1 MRGDINLLPK
11 RSTKDGTKIA
21 TGFIVAVI
29 AVSLVSAVFLVYL
42 PTMDKLKLQ
51 KEVADK
57 DAELSTYTATQE
69 EYNTLSAELNLL
81 KNRVNAFE
89 NINITNLSKLTL
101 MADVEAA
108 MPTDTVLNSF
118 SFSPSTLSIS
128 GTTSTNQPD
137 LVSQLMVNLRNIEN
151 VSNVTLGSFTSTDI
165 GYFFSLTVTYDLEVP
180 EEIIEEVETTEEGAE

>member
-1 MRGDINLLPK
+1 MCSSDL
-11 RSTKDGTKIA
+11 
-21 TGFIVAVI
+21 
-29 AVSLVSAVFLVYL
+29 
-42 PTMDKLKLQ
+42 
-51 KEVADK
+51 
-57 DAELSTYTATQE
+57 
-69 EYNTLSAELNLL
+69 AELNLL